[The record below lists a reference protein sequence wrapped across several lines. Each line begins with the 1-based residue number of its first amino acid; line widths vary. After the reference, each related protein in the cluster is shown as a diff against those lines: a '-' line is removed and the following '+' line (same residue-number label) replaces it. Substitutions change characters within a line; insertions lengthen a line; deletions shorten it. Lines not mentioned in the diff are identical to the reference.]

1 MSPIAIPPLNF
12 TLTLPFI
19 FLAGL
24 VDSIAGGGGL
34 ISLPAYVAA
43 GLPMHSALATNKFS
57 SSCGTVF
64 STLRYRRAGMID
76 LPLALTGA
84 TLALFGSRLG
94 SKAALLSSPVFLQK
108 LLLVAIPLIVVLT
121 LVKKDIGSENRS
133 AELRKGLKFGLGALA
148 GLLIGFWDGFFGPGT
163 GTFLILAFT
172 LLLRHDLVTANANAK
187 VVNLAS
193 NLAALATF
201 LWAGKVWFPLAVPAA
216 LCGISG
222 NLLGS
227 RLVIKSGNRVV
238 RPFVILA
245 LILLLG
251 RIAWDHLPALLFRNK
266 PRHHTHAKTLKP

>member
-1 MSPIAIPPLNF
+1 
-12 TLTLPFI
+12 
-19 FLAGL
+19 
-24 VDSIAGGGGL
+24 
-34 ISLPAYVAA
+34 
-43 GLPMHSALATNKFS
+43 
-57 SSCGTVF
+57 
-64 STLRYRRAGMID
+64 MID

-108 LLLVAIPLIVVLT
+108 LLLVVIPLIAVLT

-172 LLLRHDLVTANANAK
+172 LLLKYDLVTANANAK

-201 LWAGKVWFPLAVPAA
+201 LWAGKVWFPLAVPGA
-216 LCGISG
+216 LFGIAG

-245 LILLLG
+245 LLLLLG
-251 RIAWDHLPALLFRNK
+251 RIAWDLF
-266 PRHHTHAKTLKP
+266 KT